1 MSNLKEKYPYF
12 YELVIINNSLFDY
25 VIDLNIRDE
34 QILKPIEFKLKKLNS
49 EQTLNEELLLDT
61 LSSILCLQPFC
72 DGNSRT
78 LKIYL
83 KNYLNKFNKS
93 LDINGKVIPIYY
105 TSNDYLSQ
113 NDIDNFRK
121 RVS

>member
-25 VIDLNIRDE
+25 VIDYNIRDE

-93 LDINGKVIPIYY
+93 LEINDKNIPIYY
-105 TSNDYLSQ
+105 TPNDNLSQ

-121 RVS
+121 SVS

>member
-105 TSNDYLSQ
+105 TSNDNLSQ